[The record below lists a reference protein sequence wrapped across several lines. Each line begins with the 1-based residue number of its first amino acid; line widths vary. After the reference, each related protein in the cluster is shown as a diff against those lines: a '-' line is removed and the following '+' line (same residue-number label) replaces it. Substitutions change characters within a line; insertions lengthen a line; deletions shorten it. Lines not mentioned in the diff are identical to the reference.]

1 MKSKGIVLGILAL
14 AFAVSSLAPVN
25 TQRASAGQSDFIL
38 PYYNGYVD
46 ESSTM
51 ISQDTVIDMSAY
63 YGVGAIGFDSGV
75 IRATTKYK
83 VSTTQTDAT
92 FYLPYAGTIEELNE
106 LKIALNDAPVSSE
119 RLYGEMPKYMAGL
132 NVFSITIVD
141 AIESV
146 QPLTVNEGIGKL
158 YTFATSE
165 TPLEFSF
172 KKSETQ
178 TVLHSGVNWSSY
190 GVDGYVMKCNTNT
203 NEGNP
208 YRLFV
213 TEGELEDFTSNVT
226 YMLEDVT
233 YQNYV
238 DYYVTDEIET
248 IGEEY
253 RGVIYSRFNR
263 SLDGR
268 VDDAFDV
275 IFNFNSYVFALMK
288 VSLPKG
294 QSTIVVDSVIH
305 PLVNALYNPYIY
317 TLRTVSAYPQTCAY
331 SLSIIASEN
340 LPCLIEENIG
350 LDNLNYTANQQ
361 IVDGYYIMCAD
372 TKPDNVLDNNSQQKD
387 NAWILYLGV
396 GLGGVILLGTAIY
409 MFLSW
414 RKSK

>member
-1 MKSKGIVLGILAL
+1 MKSKGIVFVTLAL
-14 AFAVSSLAPVN
+14 AFAISSIASIN
-25 TQRASAGQSDFIL
+25 TQIASAGQSDFIL
-38 PYYNGYVD
+38 PYYNGYID

-63 YGVGAIGFDSGV
+63 HGVGGIGFDAGV
-75 IRATTKYK
+75 IRVTTEYK
-83 VSTTQTDAT
+83 VSTTQTDAM

-106 LKIALNDAPVSSE
+106 LRITLNDIPVSPE
-119 RLYGEMPKYMAGL
+119 KLYGEMPKYMAGL
-132 NVFSITIVD
+132 DVFSATIVD
-141 AIESV
+141 AIESA

-165 TPLEFSF
+165 MPLEFSF

-203 NEGNP
+203 NEENP

-213 TEGELEDFTSNVT
+213 TEGELEDFSSNVKYT
-226 YMLEDVT
+226 FEDVT

-253 RGVIYSRFNR
+253 RGVIYSQFNR

-268 VDDAFDV
+268 VDEAFDV
-275 IFNFNSYVFALMK
+275 IFNFNSYVFALLK
-288 VSLPKG
+288 VVLPIG
-294 QSTIVVDSVIH
+294 QSTILVESVLH

-350 LDNLNYTANQQ
+350 LINLSHTANQQ
-361 IVDGYYIMCAD
+361 IKDGYYVMSAD
-372 TKPDNVLDNNSQQKD
+372 AKPDYILDNNTSNKD
-387 NAWILYLGV
+387 KIWILYLGF
-396 GLGGVILLGTAIY
+396 GLGGAILLGLSIY
-409 MFLSW
+409 MYLKW
-414 RKSK
+414 RKTK

>member
-1 MKSKGIVLGILAL
+1 MKSKGIVFVTLAL
-14 AFAVSSLAPVN
+14 AFAISSIASIN
-25 TQRASAGQSDFIL
+25 TQIASAGQSDFIL
-38 PYYNGYVD
+38 PYYNGYID

-63 YGVGAIGFDSGV
+63 HGVGGIGFDAGV
-75 IRATTKYK
+75 IRVTTEYK
-83 VSTTQTDAT
+83 VSTTQTDAM

-106 LKIALNDAPVSSE
+106 LRITLNDIPVSPE
-119 RLYGEMPKYMAGL
+119 KLYGEMPKYMAGL
-132 NVFSITIVD
+132 DVFSATIVD
-141 AIESV
+141 AIESA

-165 TPLEFSF
+165 MPLEFSF

-203 NEGNP
+203 NEENP

-213 TEGELEDFTSNVT
+213 TEGELEDFSSNVKYT
-226 YMLEDVT
+226 FEDVT

-253 RGVIYSRFNR
+253 RGVIYSQFNR

-268 VDDAFDV
+268 VDEAFDV
-275 IFNFNSYVFALMK
+275 IFNFNSYVFALLK
-288 VSLPKG
+288 VVLPIG
-294 QSTIVVDSVIH
+294 QSTILVESVLH

-350 LDNLNYTANQQ
+350 LINLSHTANQQ
-361 IVDGYYIMCAD
+361 IKDGYYVMSAD
-372 TKPDNVLDNNSQQKD
+372 AKPDYILDNNTSNKD
-387 NAWILYLGV
+387 KIWILYLGF
-396 GLGGVILLGTAIY
+396 GLSGAILLGLSIY
-409 MFLSW
+409 MYLKW
-414 RKSK
+414 RKTK